1 MDTDFAQTMNVCH
14 HTSIQLKWMNLRRH
28 EGDGHRFIINLINEV
43 EGDGHTVVGFL
54 GLLVGDRLT
63 AHT

>member
-1 MDTDFAQTMNVCH
+1 MWPLHFN
-14 HTSIQLKWMNLRRH
+14 SIEWRNLHRH
-28 EGDGHRFIINLINEV
+28 EGDGHWFYFNLINEV
-43 EGDGHTVVGFL
+43 KEDGQTVVGFL